1 MTEHSSTTNAPE
13 TTLQRLSDLSRRL
26 LGLHKALL
34 DRERARYEQI
44 HGRVSSN
51 ELLQLLLHNDQF
63 AWLRL
68 ISELIVQIDESLD
81 ADEPLSVADAESL
94 LVQVRTQLTPSETG
108 DIFQRN
114 YFEAI
119 QQDPDIVLTHRE
131 VRSLLS

>member
-44 HGRVSSN
+44 YGRVSSN

-119 QQDPDIVLTHRE
+119 QQDPDIVLAHRE